1 MGQDL
6 NKKNKIQD
14 ELAKVKLSI
23 FENDYNMGKQERAI
37 SMLEKMIINNEIK
50 DP

>member
-1 MGQDL
+1 M
-6 NKKNKIQD
+6 IQE

-23 FENDYNMGKQERAI
+23 FENDYNTGKQEKAI
-37 SMLEKMIINNEIK
+37 SMLENMIINKEIK